1 MEGLYAAFT
10 ELYLVAKDPTK
21 ISWKTIQAAV
31 TVGEFLGKNVMDVLR
46 SLHIMKAGIG
56 EPTLDEAA
64 DAFAKAGACAEVSE
78 VDRDELSKAFDTVSK
93 VVFNP

>member
-46 SLHIMKAGIG
+46 SLHIMKAGLG
-56 EPTLDEAA
+56 EPTMDEAA
-64 DAFAKAGACAEVSE
+64 GVFAKCRSCVDVSE
-78 VDRDELSKAFDTVSK
+78 IDREELSKAFDVVSK
-93 VVFNP
+93 AVFNP